1 MPGKKGGLTS
11 KDYKGPLRRPGEIRE
26 ESTTQDGAKET
37 PSSSATNESEG
48 MKLLQ
53 LF

>member
-11 KDYKGPLRRPGEIRE
+11 KDYKCPLRRPGERRE